1 VDRRLSVLVKKKLF
15 SCFFLLDV
23 LCSFR
28 KGERFGVMNRCFKCP
43 HYRRFMREM
52 EEEDVRVMDEID
64 RIRKYGYP
72 RKFDVPRGSD

>member
-1 VDRRLSVLVKKKLF
+1 
-15 SCFFLLDV
+15 
-23 LCSFR
+23 
-28 KGERFGVMNRCFKCP
+28 
-43 HYRRFMREM
+43 MREM